1 VKNVIPIVKHA
12 QDQLINAAVVKMDI
26 ICLII
31 YVYHVFLIVKHV
43 QVQQANVFLVKMDI
57 S

>member
-1 VKNVIPIVKHA
+1 VIPNVKHA
-12 QDQLINAAVVKMDI
+12 QGQLINAAVVKMDI

>member
-1 VKNVIPIVKHA
+1 MKNVIPNVKHA
-12 QDQLINAAVVKMDI
+12 QDQLKNAAVVKMDI
-26 ICLII
+26 IYLII

-43 QVQQANVFLVKMDI
+43 QVQQANAFFVKMDI